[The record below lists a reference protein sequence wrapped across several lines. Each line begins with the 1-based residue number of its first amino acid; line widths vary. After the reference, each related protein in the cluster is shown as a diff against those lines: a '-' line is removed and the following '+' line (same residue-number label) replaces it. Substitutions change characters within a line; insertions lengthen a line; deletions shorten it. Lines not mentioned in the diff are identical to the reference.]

1 MVEGLIPSN
10 ALNLAEA
17 IGAFKLFLQLFFL
30 GDSPS
35 SVLLPNLNK
44 PTLFRETLAFQKTE
58 PLRVH
63 KQSTLESNLL

>member
-1 MVEGLIPSN
+1 MVEGLIPSD

-44 PTLFRETLAFQKTE
+44 PTLLRETLAFDKTG
-58 PLRVH
+58 LLQIH
-63 KQSTLESNLL
+63 KQST